1 MSRTGADAMSG
12 LKPGMPVLVAGGGV
26 TGRSVLAALH
36 PLGVAATLCDDD
48 PTTRQ
53 QFAASGVAT
62 VSSSTAAQQIADYAL
77 VVTSPGFPPTAPV
90 PTAAAAAGVP
100 VWGDIELAWR
110 LDASG
115 HYGPPRRWL
124 AVTGTNGKTTTTSML
139 QAMLTAADLRS
150 LLCGNIGSPVLDAL
164 REPADLLA
172 VELSSFQLHWA
183 PSVRPE
189 AGAVLNIAEDH
200 LDWHSTL
207 ADYTAAKARVL
218 TGRVAVVG
226 LDDPGAAALLPA
238 APAPVRVGFRLGQP
252 AAGELGVRD
261 GMLVDRAFFP
271 AGSAAGPGG
280 TALVAVSSI
289 PVPGPV
295 GVLDALAAAAVA
307 RSIGVPAEAIA
318 DGLAAFRV
326 GRHRAELVA
335 VVDEISYVDDS
346 KATNP
351 HAAEA
356 SVLAYPRVVWIAG
369 GLLKGASVQE
379 TVARIASRLVGA
391 VLIGRDAATV
401 ADALSR
407 HAPDVPVVPV
417 VTGEDIDMYAT
428 AESPVTHVAKAVP
441 GSDETTGIRVMNAAV
456 AAARDLARPGD
467 TVLLAPAGA
476 SFDQFTGYGDR
487 GDAFAAAVRAMS
499 SRSR

>member
-1 MSRTGADAMSG
+1 MSRDTARGSISDFKLG
-12 LKPGMPVLVAGGGV
+12 TPVLVAGGGV
-26 TGRSVLAALH
+26 TGRSVLAALT
-36 PLGVAATLCDDD
+36 PLGVTATLCDDD
-48 PTTRQ
+48 PATRQ
-53 QFAASGVAT
+53 QFADGGVVT
-62 VSSSTAAQQIADYAL
+62 VDSSTAARHITDYAL

-90 PTAAAAAGVP
+90 PAAAQSAGVP
-100 VWGDIELAWR
+100 VWGDVELAWR

-139 QAMLTAADLRS
+139 QAMLTAANLSSR
-150 LLCGNIGSPVLDAL
+150 LCGNIGSPVLDGL

-189 AGAVLNIAEDH
+189 VGVVLNIAEDH
-200 LDWHSTL
+200 LDWHGSL

-226 LDDPGAAALLPA
+226 LDDPRAAALLSA
-238 APAPVRVGFRLGQP
+238 THAPVRVGFRLGEP

-261 GMLVDRAFFP
+261 GMLVDRAFSDAVP
-271 AGSAAGPGG
+271 DGSALA
-280 TALVAVSSI
+280 AVSSI

-295 GVLDALAAAAVA
+295 GVLDALAAAALA
-307 RSIGVPAEAIA
+307 RSVGVPAEAVA
-318 DGLAAFRV
+318 DALATFRV

-335 VVDEISYVDDS
+335 VVDQISYVDDS

-369 GLLKGASVQE
+369 GLLKGASVQQ
-379 TVARIASRLVGA
+379 TVARIAPRLVGA
-391 VLIGRDAATV
+391 VLIGRDRAEV
-401 ADALSR
+401 AEALSR
-407 HAPDVPVVPV
+407 HAPDVPVVQL
-417 VTGEDIDMYAT
+417 VTGEDADMRAT
-428 AESPVTHVAKAVP
+428 AEAPVAHVTKVIPPSDDAV
-441 GSDETTGIRVMNAAV
+441 GIRVMNAAV

-476 SFDQFTGYGDR
+476 SFDQFTGYADR
-487 GDAFAAAVRAMS
+487 GDAFAAAVRATS
-499 SRSR
+499 G